1 MLVEGVGDDE
11 EEPQEELEEELELA
25 VKTLQL
31 SLNSYKGLTTHKS
44 FKVWGQ
50 IREQPLRV
58 LVDCGSTSN
67 FLSWEMAKLLQLT
80 IDATP
85 RYSMEVG
92 NG

>member
-1 MLVEGVGDDE
+1 MK
-11 EEPQEELEEELELA
+11 LA

-50 IREQPLRV
+50 IREQPVRV
-58 LVDCGSTSN
+58 FVDCGAISN
-67 FLSWEMAKLLQLT
+67 FLSWEMANLLQLA
-80 IDATP
+80 IDTTP
-85 RYSMEVG
+85 RSSVEVG